1 MAVSEASPPA
11 AEVRQRAHEVLS
23 RPEFARHESLVQ
35 RVIEWIGDQLSRFT
49 FGIGGGPGFVGDLV
63 SLLVVAGVVVLLVV
77 LVRAYIRRNRPARE
91 EQDDDV
97 SIELEEGRRAID
109 WRSEAEQLEAAG
121 QWREAMRAR
130 YRELVTALVEEH
142 VLADLPGRTTGEFLT
157 EYTLARPDGRI
168 AFEDLTRLF
177 EGVWYGG
184 VETGEADNERFRRL
198 ATAARQREAVG
209 V

>member
-11 AEVRQRAHEVLS
+11 GEIRQRAHDILS
-23 RPEFARHESLVQ
+23 GSEFGRHESVVQ
-35 RVIEWIGDQLSRFT
+35 RVLDWIGDQLSRFT

-63 SLLVVAGVVVLLVV
+63 SLAVLAGVVVLLVV
-77 LVRAYIRRNRPARE
+77 LVRAYLRRTRPERRPP
-91 EQDDDV
+91 DDDL
-97 SIELEEGRRAID
+97 SIELEEGRAAVD
-109 WRSEAEQLEAAG
+109 WRTDAERFEATG

-130 YRELVTALVEEH
+130 YRELVTALVEAQ

-157 EYTLARPDGRI
+157 EYTRARPAGRP
-168 AFEDLTRLF
+168 AFEELTGLF

-184 VETGEADNERFRRL
+184 AETGAADNERFRDL
-198 ATAARQREAVG
+198 ADAARQAEAVG